1 MQLNRLHKKDIGC
14 SQVPRM
20 KRHRI
25 KGAVWK
31 ILPPDEVILPTK
43 QAAACHRLLT
53 AAAITRSA
61 QLAMQ
66 LAVRTGSLAS

>member
-1 MQLNRLHKKDIGC
+1 MQLNRLHNKDIRC
-14 SQVPRM
+14 SEVPRM

-25 KGAVWK
+25 KKVQSGRFSHLMKSYSHETRA
-31 ILPPDEVILPTK
+31 TRH
-43 QAAACHRLLT
+43 QLLT
-53 AAAITRSA
+53 VAAITQSA